1 MHDPIPDPVSG
12 KSVLDWAVPVTR
24 RLNALGDKVGATAR
38 NERDRRASAKPLPFE
53 VRWDAT
59 LNDGAGAWKIY
70 LPTEHLLSYG
80 GTYITTSD
88 ISGATPIPD
97 ANGDDSAWSILDD
110 IDTSADHVWLVVT
123 IPDESAADAEDGEEG
138 EDGEEVSSGGSIE
151 AEFAS
156 EEGQSVTGSTVINI
170 CIAEV
175 SYEEPE
181 DEGGTPTVEIKQSVV
196 GALHLGGKSDSISP
210 DDVSTEFIPE
220 PEEGEEPTGD
230 EGKLQIKG
238 FKDGAP
244 ADQNTLA
251 DYLQGNADIPS
262 DGMQLVARWT
272 DSDGAHLVYIPLA
285 AFPDDNGKTIADVE
299 VAPSSS
305 ETVVKFTYTDGSF
318 TEIHIPHGLPGAP
331 GAPGAD
337 GTTPEITSINHEGV
351 TTIYADGEVIATVR
365 DGHTPV
371 ITGQK
376 VGGVTTLYADGVPIA
391 QIADGSGGGSAEL
404 PDKNVVTGVSF
415 AISGGKLVAT
425 LTKENLKTGATSTST
440 ANVCDV
446 GELDVVVSEG
456 YSTSTHQFT
465 NTRKRIKTI
474 GAPVNA
480 NGQTPFTAT
489 PLSNE

>member
-1 MHDPIPDPVSG
+1 MFDPIPDPISG
-12 KSVLDWAVPVTR
+12 KSILPWAVPVTR
-24 RLNALGDKVGATAR
+24 ALNAIGDKVGATAR

-59 LNDGAGAWKIY
+59 LNDGEGGYKIY

-80 GTYITTSD
+80 GTYINTSD

-97 ANGDDSAWSILDD
+97 ANGDDTAWSGLDG

-123 IPDESAADAEDGEEG
+123 VAE
-138 EDGEEVSSGGSIE
+138 SSGSIVSVD
-151 AEFAS
+151 AEFAA
-156 EEGQSVTGSTVINI
+156 EEGQAATGENVVNI

-196 GALHLGGKSDSISP
+196 GALHLGGKSDSVTP

-272 DSDGAHLVYIPLA
+272 DSNGAHLVYIPLA

-299 VAPSSS
+299 VTPSSS

-337 GTTPEITSINHEGV
+337 GTTPEMTSSNHEGV

-376 VGGVTTLYADGVPIA
+376 VGGVTTLYADGVAIA

-415 AISGGKLVAT
+415 GISGGKLVAT

-446 GELDVVVSEG
+446 GELDVVVSED

-489 PLSNE
+489 PLSGE